1 MSWWGKVLGGTFGY
15 MLGGPLGALIGA
27 ALGHRVDKGMA
38 NLGFGEGAGE
48 RERIQTA
55 FFTATFSVLGHLAK
69 IDGRVSQAEIQM
81 TQSVMEQMQLN
92 EQQRRLARELFNQGK
107 QTGFELDEILEQF
120 VQVCHRRQTLLRIFL
135 EILVQ
140 AALIDG
146 QLDPKEEALLQH
158 ICQKTGFSGAELAHL
173 VTMVQAARGG
183 SDGSTM
189 SAGDELAKAYDI
201 LGITATSSD
210 SEVKRAY
217 RRLLSQ
223 HHPDKLVAKGLPEEM
238 MKIATEKTREI
249 RKAYET
255 IKKQRRF

>member
-27 ALGHRVDKGMA
+27 ALGHRVDKGVA
-38 NLGFGEGAGE
+38 NLGFGESAIE

-69 IDGRVSQAEIQM
+69 IDGRVSRAEIQM

-92 EQQRRLARELFNQGK
+92 EQQRSLARRLFNEGK
-107 QTGFELDEILEQF
+107 QADFDLDAVLEQF

-140 AALIDG
+140 AALVDG
-146 QLDPKEEALLQH
+146 QLDPTEEALLQKICRH
-158 ICQKTGFSGAELAHL
+158 IGFSDQELAHL
-173 VTMVQAARGG
+173 VAMVRAARGG
-183 SDGSTM
+183 ADGHTM
-189 SAGDELAKAYDI
+189 SPQDELAKAYDI
-201 LGITATSSD
+201 LGIKEDSSD

-249 RKAYET
+249 RKAYEL
-255 IKKQRRF
+255 IKKQRGF